1 MDDAAALDTEALRHI
16 YKASQLVAPHSAI
29 IEVERRMPP
38 EVLDAL
44 VDAGAFKLALP
55 RDLGGSAA
63 GLPTVL
69 AAIEAIARA
78 DASAGWTVMIG
89 ITSSLMCGWLDDE
102 SNLEIFGPDDAL
114 ASGVFAPMGEA
125 HAVAHGF
132 RVSGQWPYASGCEHA
147 QHRMV
152 GALVKS
158 DSGMPEMR
166 CFVFK
171 AEQTTIVDTWE
182 VSGLRGTGSHDL
194 LIEGAFVP
202 TNRSFSLIDDPRRPI
217 APLLNVPVF
226 GVLAA
231 GIAAVSLGIAH
242 SSIGALSMLASGKGA
257 VPGRRGLGHRELVQ
271 VAVARA
277 EAKRAAARA
286 WLFETA
292 QTAMMT
298 AEDELPTP
306 IAMRARLRNAA
317 CHAVRECADAVD
329 LMYEAGG
336 GASVYDRNPL
346 QRHFRDV
353 HVVTQHMMVA
363 PAVQSVVGRVLLGIE
378 ADTSQL

>member
-1 MDDAAALDTEALRHI
+1 MDEAARLDTEALRRI
-16 YKASQLVAPHSAI
+16 YRATQQIAPFAAAI
-29 IEVERRMPP
+29 EAERRMPP
-38 EVLDAL
+38 EVLEAL
-44 VDAGAFKLALP
+44 VAAGAFKLALP
-55 RDLGGSAA
+55 QALGGAAA

-78 DASAGWTVMIG
+78 DASAGWTVMIA
-89 ITSSLMCGWLDDE
+89 ITSSLMCGWMDDATNE
-102 SNLEIFGPDDAL
+102 EIFGPDDSV

-125 HAVAHGF
+125 HPVTNGF

-152 GALVKS
+152 GALVRTG
-158 DSGMPEMR
+158 GMPEMR

-171 AEQTTIVDTWE
+171 AEQTTIVDTWD

-194 LIEGAFVP
+194 LIDEAFVP
-202 TNRSFSLIDDPRRPI
+202 VNRSFSLVDDPPRRV
-217 APLLNVPVF
+217 APLLGVPVF

-242 SSIGALSMLASGKGA
+242 SAIGALNTLANSKA
-257 VPGRRGLGHRELVQ
+257 TLNGRRGLAQRELVQ
-271 VAVARA
+271 LAVARA
-277 EAKRAAARA
+277 EAKRCAARA

-292 QTAMMT
+292 ETAMLT
-298 AEDELPTP
+298 ASEEDTP
-306 IAMRARLRNAA
+306 APVPMRARLRNAA
-317 CHAVRECADAVD
+317 CHAVRESADAVD

-336 GASVYDRNPL
+336 GASVYDHNPL

-353 HVVTQHMMVA
+353 HVATQHMMVT
-363 PAVQSVVGRVLLGIE
+363 PQVQALVGRVLLGLE
-378 ADTSQL
+378 TDTSQL